1 MKHKFLV
8 ALLAVAAT
16 LCMGFGLS
24 ACKEKKPDETDNDP
38 PIVEPS
44 GGEQGSSGSGSQ
56 GGGEQK
62 PDEGEQGSTQK
73 PDEGEQEPEPY
84 TEGLYFT
91 EMYDEDGTTVIGYSV
106 GVGEAVD
113 KEEIVIPSKYNDL
126 PVLSISRSYDDMD
139 FWNGVMEEWGKLT
152 NSEELLA
159 LSRKYTFYRV
169 NLKKITIPDSVTEI
183 GFSAF
188 AECTG
193 LTSVTIPDSVTSI
206 ETNAF
211 VYCTE
216 LTNITIPNS
225 VTEIGE
231 YAFAQCYALTSVDIP
246 NSVNSIG
253 RRAFSECDKLKE
265 VHFENPNGWKVS
277 SSDDESIVSG
287 LDDPEQAA
295 IYLARDYSGYIWK
308 REG

>member
-8 ALLAVAAT
+8 VLMAIAAT
-16 LCMGFGLS
+16 LCMAFGLS
-24 ACKEKKPDETDNDP
+24 ACGEKPDETGKNPPVTDP
-38 PIVEPS
+38 N
-44 GGEQGSSGSGSQ
+44 GEQGGTQ
-56 GGGEQK
+56 E
-62 PDEGEQGSTQK
+62 PD
-73 PDEGEQEPEPY
+73 DGEQEPEPY
-84 TEGLYFT
+84 TEGLCFT
-91 EMYDEDGTTVIGYSV
+91 ELYGEDGTTVIGYFV
-106 GVGEAVD
+106 GAGEAVD

-126 PVLSISRSYDDMD
+126 PVLSISRSYDDME

-152 NSEELLA
+152 NSEEQLA
-159 LSRKYTFYRV
+159 LTRKYAFYRV
-169 NLKKITIPDSVTEI
+169 NLKKITIPQSVTEI
-183 GFSAF
+183 GFGAF

-211 VYCTE
+211 MYCTE

-246 NSVNSIG
+246 SSVTSIG
-253 RRAFSECDKLKE
+253 KHAFSECDKLKE
-265 VHFENPNGWKVS
+265 VHFEAPNGWKVS
-277 SSDDESIVSG
+277 QNEDMSDAEAVSG
-287 LDDPEQAA
+287 LDNAAQAA
-295 IYLARDYSGYIWK
+295 EYLTDTYRVYIWK